1 MADISDKLTYL
12 NETKGLIKKGLNDL
26 GADLT
31 DASSFR
37 SYANV
42 LSGMYDDYPK
52 VTGEGIDLS
61 LSPTKQGKLAITPK
75 GASSQKST
83 EGKSLVKINNAT
95 INGITY
101 TNNDDDTGSIILNN
115 SNTAAVTFYKN
126 VTLSVGTYYLNYGYI
141 NGTVTTEGNTYFQIL
156 VYPSSGG
163 TQIAGLNITSTIY
176 QENRNSS
183 FTLSEETSVQIR
195 VYIGS
200 TVRNFNNF
208 NFNFMLTKDS
218 YSYDWEPYTNGAA
231 PNPDYPFPVKSVTG
245 ENSVSISQ
253 QVIPSEYTQVDYL
266 SSDGN
271 QYIKTNVIGQSG
283 IRTVSDFELLEFP
296 SKNTPLCGC
305 YKNNKR
311 CYLGIVKPDG
321 TLGASYISTS
331 WSSTTISLNKK
342 YNLDIIFNTNSQIMR
357 LDGVDILTGTNSNEL
372 NTENKIVLFGYAADS
387 GSLDTNFPIKLKL
400 YNYKI
405 YQDDVL
411 IGNFIPCIRNSDR
424 KTGMYDIV
432 NDVFYPCLKADAE
445 TGEFEYGYSQTYTIN
460 LGKNLFD
467 GTYEHTYTAG
477 SSPYLYTASNT
488 SRSGVIK
495 VNPNTVYTISKELSN
510 RFRISQYTE
519 RPVAGT
525 TNAISYIQAGDSN
538 LTYTLTTESTTQ
550 YLVVQVSYESQ
561 ENIKMQVE
569 LGSTATEYASYFTPI
584 ELNSSPDG
592 TIRDEIV
599 GSSAISYNLFD
610 KDLFE
615 TFDSNTIK
623 SIELQLNP
631 NTQYTMSSNLP
642 TYDNYSNIFFKL
654 SGESYGTEQ
663 NGVTPNKSVTLT
675 TGNDGIAIIGYR
687 NNAGSLSGDLAND
700 YWYQI
705 TEGSEAKPYFPY
717 GQVGMWWKREY
728 IKKMNLTDFS
738 WSLFNDTHTNNI
750 GFRSGTLPQ
759 SLKDGNLLCYNLK
772 SYDAPTLWNADG
784 VNGIAYSTT
793 GNYLAIFILRSY
805 LSEQTIGAF
814 NSWIENNPSYLYGA
828 LTTPVDIPITDA
840 TLISQ
845 LNDLYDNGRSYDG
858 ITNITSTYENGN
870 EQMIIYAEALMD
882 ISDSTKVKINEE
894 NLTNIANTLR
904 TRNRTTALYTPA
916 QMPAAIETVGDMGD
930 ISNGIIEEY
939 LTTSDTIDANTF
951 VEFVNT
957 NDYTLS
963 TDTELSSSYYS
974 YAYARAV
981 KLNDTKVFIVHNS
994 NTDTMGLNGMVCE
1007 INGDTITHGADTVL
1021 SAAYASSSFASP
1033 VAIDEN
1039 TVFISHSAGGDNP
1052 GLNGIVCTISGLV
1065 ITPGTDTVLVSTVNS
1080 YYSSYATPIFETRA
1094 GWVLVTHMSD
1104 ENNYYLNGIICHISG
1119 TTITHNTDTTLLST
1133 MGSYTNAK
1141 AVEIMGGEVFI
1152 AHPKGTKLNGF
1163 ICSVSTINGGD
1174 LYPYADTEI
1183 NATSGSWNNS
1193 NLLKLDSSRVLIAHA
1208 NNNDNAYLNA
1218 IVCGVSGGV
1227 ITPGTDAQLEA
1238 ATGAS
1243 NGSYPVL
1250 LEEDK
1255 VFIAHGDSYFDGRL
1269 KAAICT
1275 ISGTTITL
1283 VLNDVIDSDVSS
1295 INEVNPVVLD
1305 DTTVFISHCTGGDG
1319 HYMSL
1324 TLSGLIYKI
1333 AKKIKIAEDSI
1344 DGMTKEECSSTTAGD
1359 VWVLEPYV
1367 EVNPEDLM

>member
-52 VTGEGIDLS
+52 VTGEGVDLS

-75 GASSQKST
+75 GNSSQKST

-101 TNNDDDTGSIILNN
+101 TNNDDDTGSITLNN

-126 VTLSVGTYYLNYGYI
+126 VTLSAGTYYLNYGYI
-141 NGTVTTEGNTYFQIL
+141 NGTITTEGNTYFQIL
-156 VYPSSGG
+156 VYSNSGG
-163 TQIAGLNITSTIY
+163 TQIAGLGISSANY

-183 FTLSEETSVQIR
+183 FTLSEETYLQIR

-208 NFNFMLTKDS
+208 NYNFMLTKDS
-218 YSYDWEPYTNGAA
+218 SSYDFEPYTNGAA

-245 ENSVSISQ
+245 ENEVVISQ
-253 QVIPSEYTQVDYL
+253 QIIPSEYTQVDYI
-266 SSDGN
+266 SSGGT
-271 QYIKTNVIGQSG
+271 QYIATGIKGAPG
-283 IRTVSDFELLEFP
+283 IRTISDFELLEYP
-296 SKNTPLCGC
+296 SVNTPFCGC
-305 YKNNKR
+305 YNGSNNQR
-311 CYLGIVKPDG
+311 CYLGIVQPSG
-321 TLGASYISTS
+321 LLGASYISTS
-331 WSSTTISLNKK
+331 WSSTTIDLNTK
-342 YNLDIIFNTNSQIMR
+342 YNLDITFNINSQTVKLNNEIIMSETKE
-357 LDGVDILTGTNSNEL
+357 GKL
-372 NTENKIVLFGYAADS
+372 NTGDNHLIALFGYAPDA
-387 GSLDTNFPIKLKL
+387 GVKFPIKLKM

-405 YQDDVL
+405 YQNNVL
-411 IGNFIPCIRNSDR
+411 VRDFIPCFRNSDG

-432 NDVFYPCLKADAE
+432 NNVFYPAQG

-467 GTYEHTYTAG
+467 GTYENTYTAG
-477 SSPYLYTASNT
+477 GSPYLYTASNT

-561 ENIKMQVE
+561 ENVKMQVE

-592 TIRDEIV
+592 TIRD
-599 GSSAISYNLFD
+599 
-610 KDLFE
+610 
-615 TFDSNTIK
+615 
-623 SIELQLNP
+623 
-631 NTQYTMSSNLP
+631 
-642 TYDNYSNIFFKL
+642 
-654 SGESYGTEQ
+654 
-663 NGVTPNKSVTLT
+663 
-675 TGNDGIAIIGYR
+675 AIIGTPD
-687 NNAGSLSGDLAND
+687 N
-700 YWYQI
+700 W
-705 TEGSEAKPYFPY
+705 
-717 GQVGMWWKREY
+717 VKREY
-728 IKKMNLTDFS
+728 IGKVVLVGSEN
-738 WSLFNDTHTNNI
+738 WSI
-750 GFRSGTLPQ
+750 SGTNTSGYNRFTSGVIYNLINKPSSTSQ
-759 SLKDGNLLCYNLK
+759 VVDVLSNYFIKKSADNTYQRINGISVGTNGNLYI
-772 SYDAPTLWNADG
+772 YDDDFKEYTVEQFKNWL
-784 VNGIAYSTT
+784 STH
-793 GNYLAIFILRSY
+793 N
-805 LSEQTIGAF
+805 
-814 NSWIENNPSYLYGA
+814 
-828 LTTPVDIPITDA
+828 TTVYYPKAQYTDIPITDA

-845 LNDLYDNGRSYDG
+845 LNNIYDNAHSYNG
-858 ITNITSTYENGN
+858 VTNITSTYADGN
-870 EQMIIYAEALMD
+870 EQMVIYTEALMD

-904 TRNRTTALYTPA
+904 AKNRTTALYTPA
-916 QMPAAIETVGDMGD
+916 QMPAAIETIGDMGD

-963 TDTELSSSYYS
+963 ADTELSSSYYS

-994 NTDTMGLNGMVCE
+994 NTDTMGLNGMICE
-1007 INGDTITHGADTVL
+1007 INGGTITHGADTVL
-1021 SAAYASSSFASP
+1021 SAAYASSYFASP
-1033 VAIDEN
+1033 VVVDEN

-1080 YYSSYATPIFETRA
+1080 FYSSYATPIFETRA

-1119 TTITHNTDTTLLST
+1119 TTITHNTDAILLAT

-1141 AVEIMGGEVFI
+1141 AVEIMGGQVVVI
-1152 AHPKGTKLNGF
+1152 HPRGTKLNGF
-1163 ICSVSTINGGD
+1163 VSYVSTINGGD
-1174 LYPYADTEI
+1174 LTPLRDIEI
-1183 NATSGSWNNS
+1183 NSTSGSWTNS
-1193 NLLKLDSSRVLIAHA
+1193 NLLKLDSSRILITHA

-1218 IVCGVSGGV
+1218 VVCNVSTVGTTIV
-1227 ITPGTDAQLEA
+1227 PGTDTQLEA

-1295 INEVNPVVLD
+1295 ISEVNPIALD

>member
-52 VTGEGIDLS
+52 VTGEGVDLS
-61 LSPTKQGKLAITPK
+61 LSPTKQGKLAIAPK
-75 GASSQKST
+75 GNSSQFSTTGKNLLPPNINTQTLNGLTITNNNDGTYILNGTASAQTNFVFDSQKWIDFKAGTYTVSCNTFTDITLAGYYGSGTNCFWKTSNGLFTLNDDISNFRFQITASS
-83 EGKSLVKINNAT
+83 GAT
-95 INGITY
+95 FDNV
-101 TNNDDDTGSIILNN
+101 II
-115 SNTAAVTFYKN
+115 KPM
-126 VTLSVGTYYLNYGYI
+126 I
-141 NGTVTTEGNTYFQIL
+141 E
-156 VYPSSGG
+156 P
-163 TQIAGLNITSTIY
+163 
-176 QENRNSS
+176 
-183 FTLSEETSVQIR
+183 
-195 VYIGS
+195 GS
-200 TVRNFNNF
+200 TATDF
-208 NFNFMLTKDS
+208 
-218 YSYDWEPYTNGAA
+218 EPYTNGVA
-231 PNPDYPFPVKSVTG
+231 PNPDYPQDVKTVTG
-245 ENSVSISQ
+245 ENS
-253 QVIPSEYTQVDYL
+253 
-266 SSDGN
+266 
-271 QYIKTNVIGQSG
+271 
-283 IRTVSDFELLEFP
+283 LETINKNLFIFP
-296 SKNTPLCGC
+296 NTPSVTVNGITSI
-305 YKNNKR
+305 YSNNKLT
-311 CYLGIVKPDG
+311 YSG
-321 TLGASYISTS
+321 TATGAYTNATPTVPFKITAG
-331 WSSTTISLNKK
+331 TYTISLENA
-342 YNLDIIFNTNSQIMR
+342 LDVNFQIR
-357 LDGVDILTGTNSNEL
+357 FQKTTRYTDGGTNIGIIKGSEETTFTL
-372 NTENKIVLFGYAADS
+372 TEDYYYAYLILVFTNGTTVS
-387 GSLDTNFPIKLKL
+387 GS
-400 YNYKI
+400 
-405 YQDDVL
+405 
-411 IGNFIPCIRNSDR
+411 
-424 KTGMYDIV
+424 
-432 NDVFYPCLKADAE
+432 
-445 TGEFEYGYSQTYTIN
+445 
-460 LGKNLFD
+460 
-467 GTYEHTYTAG
+467 
-477 SSPYLYTASNT
+477 T
-488 SRSGVIK
+488 S
-495 VNPNTVYTISKELSN
+495 
-510 RFRISQYTE
+510 
-519 RPVAGT
+519 
-525 TNAISYIQAGDSN
+525 IQI
-538 LTYTLTTESTTQ
+538 E
-550 YLVVQVSYESQ
+550 
-561 ENIKMQVE
+561 K
-569 LGSTATEYASYFTPI
+569 GSTATEYVEHQEQNYPITLKSSNLFEIADGTYSSSGGSITFKNGVGKISIKSGITSSFGIQVSLKTPIVLKANKSYIRRNFTTERYPYVQLYDSSSHTIDGMTYDDNGVRIYTPTEDVAVYAIYLWCSVKEYPDIKPMMIEGTELDSFAPYSTANI

-592 TIRDEIV
+592 TIRDEIR
-599 GSSAISYNLFD
+599 GSSDVSYNLFD
-610 KDLFE
+610 KDNAAYLDNANVSSSSVINIENNFALIYIKLKAGTYNISNDIGSYQWLISDCEDIPAIGVSTSPRQVVTE
-615 TFDSNTIK
+615 TNTTYTLSSERYLLIRVAK
-623 SIELQLNP
+623 STISINDFIQ
-631 NTQYTMSSNLP
+631 
-642 TYDNYSNIFFKL
+642 KL
-654 SGESYGTEQ
+654 
-663 NGVTPNKSVTLT
+663 
-675 TGNDGIAIIGYR
+675 
-687 NNAGSLSGDLAND
+687 
-700 YWYQI
+700 QI

-728 IKKMNLTDFS
+728 IGKIVLDGTNVVFTYQDQSTYPNCLMIPASSRPRGLSDLTSLRCTHFSDFK
-738 WSLFNDTHTNNI
+738 
-750 GFRSGTLPQ
+750 SGVGSVLNALYWGNTTQMWLC
-759 SLKDGNLLCYNLK
+759 KDGFSSLEAGNAWLQSQYNNNSPVIVYYPLET
-772 SYDAPTLWNADG
+772 PT
-784 VNGIAYSTT
+784 
-793 GNYLAIFILRSY
+793 
-805 LSEQTIGAF
+805 
-814 NSWIENNPSYLYGA
+814 
-828 LTTPVDIPITDA
+828 DIPITDT

-1080 YYSSYATPIFETRA
+1080 YYSSYATPIFNTRE

-1104 ENNYYLNGIICHISG
+1104 EDNFYLNGIICHISG
-1119 TTITHNTDTTLLST
+1119 TTITHNTDTTIVST

-1141 AVEIMGGEVFI
+1141 AVELASGYVFI
-1152 AHPKGTKLNGF
+1152 AHPNGTKLNG
-1163 ICSVSTINGGD
+1163 IMCTISTINGGS
-1174 LYPYADTEI
+1174 LYLYTDTAI
-1183 NATSGSWNNS
+1183 VSTSGSWNNA
-1193 NLLKLDSSRVLIAHA
+1193 NLLRLDSARVLITHA
-1208 NNNDNAYLNA
+1208 NNSDNAYLNA
-1218 IVCGVSGGV
+1218 IVCSISYTT
-1227 ITPGTDAQLEA
+1227 ITPGTDTQLEA
-1238 ATGAS
+1238 VVGAS

-1305 DTTVFISHCTGGDG
+1305 DTTVFILHCTGGDG

>member
-52 VTGEGIDLS
+52 VTGEGVDLS

-75 GASSQKST
+75 GSSSQFST
-83 EGKSLVKINNAT
+83 SGKNL
-95 INGITY
+95 
-101 TNNDDDTGSIILNN
+101 LNN
-115 SNTAAVTFYKN
+115 SITEPTTSGG
-126 VTLSVGTYYLNYGYI
+126 VTLTPVFDENGLLDYYLA
-141 NGTVTTEGNTYFQIL
+141 NGTVTSSSNVFIQTGKYSGINNANYIVNGFTDATNLRFRVWKGTSYTDVASNETAITTASEGENF
-156 VYPSSGG
+156 
-163 TQIAGLNITSTIY
+163 GL
-176 QENRNSS
+176 
-183 FTLSEETSVQIR
+183 QIR
-195 VYIGS
+195 FTTGATY
-200 TVRNFNNF
+200 NNVKIQP
-208 NFNFMLTKDS
+208 MIRLATITDDT
-218 YSYDWEPYTNGAA
+218 YEPYTNGVA
-231 PNPDYPFPVKSVTG
+231 PNPDYPQDVKSV
-245 ENSVSISQ
+245 EEDNEMWINNRNLFDYSNISWM
-253 QVIPSEYTQVDYL
+253 Y
-266 SSDGN
+266 
-271 QYIKTNVIGQSG
+271 
-283 IRTVSDFELLEFP
+283 FP
-296 SKNTPLCGC
+296 SGLTVTKNISEFTINGTNTGTECRLIGGWNNNNPS
-305 YKNNKR
+305 YKLP
-311 CYLGIVKPDG
+311 YG
-321 TLGASYISTS
+321 SYKI
-331 WSSTTISLNKK
+331 
-342 YNLDIIFNTNSQIMR
+342 YAY
-357 LDGVDILTGTNSNEL
+357 LDGVSLTREIGLGNGTSH
-372 NTENKIVLFGYAADS
+372 KSAPV
-387 GSLDTNFPIKLKL
+387 TNFTI
-400 YNYKI
+400 
-405 YQDDVL
+405 
-411 IGNFIPCIRNSDR
+411 
-424 KTGMYDIV
+424 
-432 NDVFYPCLKADAE
+432 DAE
-445 TGEFEYGYSQTYTIN
+445 YPGLSTLLVRIPADTYVDAKLQVIILKVDETDLTFEQPQSQKYSLN
-460 LGKNLFD
+460 LGVNNLWKPIPSDTKNGVTLTYNDD
-467 GTYEHTYTAG
+467 GSYVLNGTATANSSFYVSVNYPG
-477 SSPYLYTASNT
+477 S
-488 SRSGVIK
+488 K
-495 VNPNTVYTISKELSN
+495 
-510 RFRISQYTE
+510 
-519 RPVAGT
+519 
-525 TNAISYIQAGDSN
+525 
-538 LTYTLTTESTTQ
+538 TYTLSANNDETITSSNYLLLETTGGSSERITMTLTHKNETKTFTNTNDLTT
-550 YLVVQVSYESQ
+550 LVFVIASGTTFNNFTMKPQL
-561 ENIKMQVE
+561 E
-569 LGSTATEYASYFTPI
+569 LGSVAHSFSKYGIDPI

-592 TIRDEIV
+592 TVRDAIV

-610 KDLFE
+610 GELEYGQLNQNDGTPQGSATDRKRTKNFINVENLNEVTLSFDIITAVSAYGRFFLYDKDYNMLSNSQIA
-615 TFDSNTIK
+615 SNTKTINVENAYYVK
-623 SIELQLNP
+623 WFIGENA
-631 NTQYTMSSNLP
+631 N
-642 TYDNYSNIFFKL
+642 YD
-654 SGESYGTEQ
+654 
-663 NGVTPNKSVTLT
+663 TLM
-675 TGNDGIAIIGYR
+675 
-687 NNAGSLSGDLAND
+687 L
-700 YWYQI
+700 

-717 GQVGMWWKREY
+717 GQVGMWCKREY
-728 IKKMNLTDFS
+728 IGKVVLDGSENWQQSGYTNETIYSAYNQLYDYKQNSVFISNLFTYVSNVDGTTSVEYISTGGDSIRIGVFKSRLTAYTINDFKN
-738 WSLFNDTHTNNI
+738 W
-750 GFRSGTLPQ
+750 
-759 SLKDGNLLCYNLK
+759 
-772 SYDAPTLWNADG
+772 
-784 VNGIAYSTT
+784 
-793 GNYLAIFILRSY
+793 
-805 LSEQTIGAF
+805 LSE
-814 NSWIENNPSYLYGA
+814 NNVTVWYQKAQY
-828 LTTPVDIPITDA
+828 TDIPITDI
-840 TLISQ
+840 TLINQ

-858 ITNITSTYENGN
+858 TTNITSTYENGN
-870 EQMIIYAEALMD
+870 EQMVIYAEALMD

-916 QMPAAIETVGDMGD
+916 QMPAAIETIGDMGD
-930 ISNGIIEEY
+930 ISNGIIQEY
-939 LTTSDTIDANTF
+939 LTTADTIDANTF

-963 TDTELSSSYYS
+963 ADTELSSSYYS

-981 KLNDTKVFIVHNS
+981 KLSDNKVFIVHNS

-1021 SAAYASSSFASP
+1021 SAEYASSSFASP

-1193 NLLKLDSSRVLIAHA
+1193 NLLKLDSSRVLITHA

-1344 DGMTKEECSSTTAGD
+1344 DGMTKEECSPTTAGD